1 MGLSASLFSGITGLQ
16 AHGDKMSVLGNNIA
30 NVNTVGFKSAKMHF
44 EDAISQDM
52 STATGIAQ
60 VGRGV
65 QVGAIYADYAQGSFE
80 TTSESTD
87 LAIGGDGFFI
97 VSPKDEDTS
106 YYTRAGN
113 FRFDKDGYLTDPHGY
128 VLQGWQVQ
136 DESSS
141 QVATGASVTTSNAV
155 RTIGVP
161 TDIRLENFQSAPK
174 ETTTINVITNLDSS
188 EPSRV
193 GGANPLHALFDSWD
207 GTQDPALGDSLYAY
221 QSTIK
226 VYDANGSAHNVT
238 TYFDQ
243 VDLDGEGGKKVWEF
257 IVTCDPEEDG
267 RIFPGTS
274 NGFGGTESAGLL
286 MTGTMT
292 FNAAGDLTG
301 MSAYTLKS
309 NGDGTFPVATD
320 GTTGVNGAR
329 NPANWSLAEFS
340 QDGLPVMTAN
350 FLSRSNASYTNSSN
364 LPVTIEMNF
373 GLTNQDIS
381 GSNPTKGW
389 GSVDPTMETLDGLDG
404 SGAAMPAVSTI
415 ANFGDAEKSALSTTS
430 YDSGSTTLFQSQD
443 GYTAGFLQ
451 STSVSRD
458 GVLTG
463 RYSNGQIQELYVL
476 TLASFNNDW
485 GLRREGGNLFTETRE
500 SGDALTGLPNS
511 GGKGSIASNSLEMS
525 NVDLA
530 VEFVNM
536 ITTQRG
542 FQANSKVIT
551 TTDSMMGEL
560 IQLKR

>member
-1 MGLSASLFSGITGLQ
+1 MGISASLFSGITGLQ

-44 EDAISQDM
+44 EDAISQDVT
-52 STATGIAQ
+52 TATGTAQ

-65 QVGAIYADYAQGSFE
+65 QVGAIYADFAQGSFE
-80 TTSESTD
+80 TTSEATD
-87 LAIGGDGFFI
+87 LAIGGEGFFI
-97 VSPKDEDTS
+97 VSPKSEETT

-136 DESSS
+136 SDSAN
-141 QVATGASVTTSNAV
+141 QVATGTTVATTDTV

-161 TDIRLENFQSAPK
+161 TDIRLENFQSAPQA
-174 ETTTINVITNLDSS
+174 TSRINMITNLDSA
-188 EPSRV
+188 EASRSTSSS
-193 GGANPLHALFDSWD
+193 NPYFSLFEAWD
-207 GTQDPALGDSLYAY
+207 GTATPPLGDSLYGY

-226 VYDANGSAHNVT
+226 VYDANGSSHNVT

-243 VDLDGEGGKKVWEF
+243 VTLSNAGGKKVWEF
-257 IVTCDPEEDG
+257 IVTCQPSEDG
-267 RIFPGTS
+267 RIVSGTS
-274 NGFGGTESAGLL
+274 TFLNTSAAGLL
-286 MTGTMT
+286 MTGTLT

-301 MSAYTLKS
+301 VSAFTLKS
-309 NGDGTFPVATD
+309 
-320 GTTGVNGAR
+320 GVGSSGLKTLSNWTL
-329 NPANWSLAEFS
+329 ANFS
-340 QDGLPVMTAN
+340 QDGLPVLTAN
-350 FLSRSNASYTNSSN
+350 FLSTSNASFTDSSD
-364 LPVTIEMNF
+364 PTTIEMNF
-373 GLTNQDIS
+373 GLTNGDLS
-381 GSNPTKGW
+381 GSGVTKGW
-389 GSVDPTMETLDGLDG
+389 DTGS
-404 SGAAMPAVSTI
+404 STI
-415 ANFGDAEKSALSTTS
+415 SNASMLGTDITDVTRIPNFASSTKSALATTS
-430 YDSGSTTLFQSQD
+430 YSSGSTTLFQSQD

-451 STSVSRD
+451 SVSVSRD

-476 TLASFNNDW
+476 TIADFNNNW
-485 GLRREGGNLFTETRE
+485 GLRREGGNLFSETRE
-500 SGDALTGLPNS
+500 SGDALTGRPNT
-511 GGKGSIASNSLEMS
+511 GGRGSIASNSLEQS

>member
-65 QVGAIYADYAQGSFE
+65 QVGAIYADFAQGSFE

-97 VSPKDEDTS
+97 VKPKDEESS

-136 DESSS
+136 NEST
-141 QVATGASVTTSNAV
+141 QVATSDSVSTSNQV
-155 RTIGVP
+155 RTVGVP
-161 TDIRLENFQSAPK
+161 TDIRLENFQSPPMA
-174 ETTTINVITNLDSS
+174 TSRVNMISNLDSKEAS
-188 EPSRV
+188 RSTSATNPYFSLFEAWNGNQEP
-193 GGANPLHALFDSWD
+193 PLGNNAYS
-207 GTQDPALGDSLYAY
+207 Y

-226 VYDANGSAHNVT
+226 TYDANGSAHNLTV
-238 TYFDQ
+238 YFDQ
-243 VDLDGEGGKKVWEF
+243 VTLSNAGGKKVWEYM
-257 IVTCDPEEDG
+257 VTSDPSEDG
-267 RIFPGTS
+267 RIASDGSTRLNSTS
-274 NGFGGTESAGLL
+274 AAGIL

-292 FNAAGDLTG
+292 FNAAGDMTG
-301 MSAYTLKS
+301 MSAFTLKS
-309 NGDGTFPVATD
+309 GTSA
-320 GTTGVNGAR
+320 TGVKDLS
-329 NPANWSLAEFS
+329 NWSLANFS
-340 QDGLPVMTAN
+340 QDGFPVLTAN
-350 FLSRSNASYTNSSN
+350 FLSTSNADFTNQTEAVSM
-364 LPVTIEMNF
+364 EMNF
-373 GLTNQDIS
+373 GLSNKDLS
-381 GSNPTKGW
+381 GSGVTKGW
-389 GSVDPTMETLDGLDG
+389 DIGA
-404 SGAAMPAVSTI
+404 SGISNAGMIGTDITDITRIP
-415 ANFGDAEKSALSTTS
+415 NFGEVETSALATTS
-430 YDSGSTTLFQSQD
+430 YSTGSTTLFQSQD

-451 STSVSRD
+451 NVSVSRD

-463 RYSNGQIQELYVL
+463 RYSNGQILELYVL
-476 TLASFNNDW
+476 TLADFNNQW
-485 GLRREGGNLFTETRE
+485 GLRREGGNLFSETRE
-500 SGDALTGLPNS
+500 SGDALTGLPNT
-511 GGKGSIASNSLEMS
+511 GGKGSISSNSLEMS

-551 TTDSMMGEL
+551 TTDSMLGDL

>member
-65 QVGAIYADYAQGSFE
+65 QVGAIYADFAQGSFE

-87 LAIGGDGFFI
+87 LAIGGNGFFI
-97 VSPKDEDTS
+97 VKPKEEESS

-128 VLQGWQVQ
+128 VLQGWEVQ
-136 DESSS
+136 SETT
-141 QVATGASVTTSNAV
+141 QVATSDNVSSTNQV
-155 RTIGVP
+155 RTVGVP
-161 TDIRLENFQSAPK
+161 TDIRLENFQSAPQATSK
-174 ETTTINVITNLDSS
+174 INMITNLDSQES
-188 EPSRV
+188 SRSTS
-193 GGANPLHALFDSWD
+193 ATNPYFSLFESWD
-207 GTQDPALGDSLYAY
+207 GTSEPPLGNNAYGY

-226 VYDANGSAHNVT
+226 AYDANGSAHNMT
-238 TYFDQ
+238 AYFDQ
-243 VDLDGEGGKKVWEF
+243 VTLSNAGGKKVWEF
-257 IVTCDPEEDG
+257 IVTSEPEEDG
-267 RIFPGTS
+267 RISSNTGFNTTS
-274 NGFGGTESAGLL
+274 AAGLL

-301 MSAYTLKS
+301 VSAFTLKS
-309 NGDGTFPVATD
+309 GTSS
-320 GTTGVNGAR
+320 TGVKDLS
-329 NPANWSLAEFS
+329 NWSLANFS
-340 QDGLPVMTAN
+340 QDGYPVLTAN
-350 FLSRSNASYTNSSN
+350 FLSTSNADFTNETEAIN
-364 LPVTIEMNF
+364 VEMNF
-373 GLTNQDIS
+373 GLANKDLS
-381 GSNPTKGW
+381 GSGVTKGW
-389 GSVDPTMETLDGLDG
+389 NTGSA
-404 SGAAMPAVSTI
+404 SVSNASMIGTDI
-415 ANFGDAEKSALSTTS
+415 TDVSRIPNFGEVEKSALSSTS
-430 YDSGSTTLFQSQD
+430 YSSGSTTLFQSQD

-451 STSVSRD
+451 NVSVSRD

-463 RYSNGQIQELYVL
+463 RYSNGQILELYVL
-476 TLASFNNDW
+476 TLADFNNRW
-485 GLRREGGNLFTETRE
+485 GLRREGGNLFSETRE
-500 SGDALTGLPNS
+500 SGDALTGLPNT

-551 TTDSMMGEL
+551 TTDTMLGEL

>member
-30 NVNTVGFKSAKMHF
+30 NVNTIGFKSAKMHF

-136 DESSS
+136 DESGS
-141 QVATGASVTTSNAV
+141 QVATGTSVNTSNSV

-174 ETTTINVITNLDSS
+174 ETTTINMVTNLDSH
-188 EPSRV
+188 EASR
-193 GGANPLHALFDSWD
+193 ADDATQPYLALFNSWD
-207 GTQDPALGDSLYAY
+207 GTAEPPIGDSLYGY

-243 VDLDGEGGKKVWEF
+243 VTLSNAGGKKVWEF
-257 IVTCDPEEDG
+257 IVTCSPEEDG
-267 RIFPGTS
+267 RMFPNGTDSFAS
-274 NGFGGTESAGLL
+274 NAAAGLL

-301 MSAYTLKS
+301 ISAFTLKS
-309 NGDGTFPVATD
+309 NASAGPGAAVDPATSKD
-320 GTTGVNGAR
+320 ADMWT
-329 NPANWSLAEFS
+329 LAEFS

-350 FLSRSNASYTNSSN
+350 FLSRSNASYTNASN
-364 LPVTIEMNF
+364 EPVTIEMNF
-373 GLTNQDIS
+373 GLNNSDLS
-381 GSNPTKGW
+381 GIGSTKGW
-389 GSVDPTMETLDGLDG
+389 GNTTISNASLLGSNITDISTL
-404 SGAAMPAVSTI
+404 P
-415 ANFGDAEKSALSTTS
+415 NFGDAEKSALSTTS
-430 YDSGSTTLFQSQD
+430 YSSGSTTLFQSQD

-500 SGDALTGLPNS
+500 SGDALTGLPNTS
-511 GGKGSIASNSLEMS
+511 GKGSIASNSLEMS

-542 FQANSKVIT
+542 FQANSKIIT
-551 TTDSMMGEL
+551 TTDTMMGEL

>member
-52 STATGIAQ
+52 STATGVAQ

-65 QVGAIYADYAQGSFE
+65 QVGAIYADFAQGSFE

-97 VSPKDEDTS
+97 VSPKDEETS

-136 DESSS
+136 DESNS
-141 QVATGASVTTSNAV
+141 QVATGASVSTSNAV
-155 RTIGVP
+155 RTVGVP

-174 ETTTINVITNLDSS
+174 ATTTINMITNLDSQ
-188 EPSRV
+188 EASRSTDST
-193 GGANPLHALFDSWD
+193 APYLSLFNSWD
-207 GTQDPALGDSLYAY
+207 GAAEPPLGDSLYGY

-243 VDLDGEGGKKVWEF
+243 VTLSNAGGKKVWEF

-267 RIFPGTS
+267 RISDDGVNFAGTS
-274 NGFGGTESAGLL
+274 AAGLL

-301 MSAYTLKS
+301 VSAFTLKS
-309 NGDGTFPVATD
+309 NGGTAAAD
-320 GTTGVNGAR
+320 LR
-329 NPANWSLAEFS
+329 NADEWTLAEFS
-340 QDGLPVMTAN
+340 QDGLPVLTAN
-350 FLSRSNASYTNSSN
+350 FLSRSNASFTDASN
-364 LPVTIEMNF
+364 DPVTIEMNF
-373 GLTNQDIS
+373 GLNNKDLS
-381 GSNPTKGW
+381 GTGTTKGW
-389 GSVDPTMETLDGLDG
+389 G
-404 SGAAMPAVSTI
+404 GATVSNASLLGTNI
-415 ANFGDAEKSALSTTS
+415 TDISNIPNFGDAEKSALATTS
-430 YDSGSTTLFQSQD
+430 YSSGSTTLFQSQD

-476 TLASFNNDW
+476 TIASFNNDW
-485 GLRREGGNLFTETRE
+485 GLRREGGNLFTQTRE

-511 GGKGSIASNSLEMS
+511 SGKGSIASNSLEMS

-530 VEFVNM
+530 VEFVSM

>member
-1 MGLSASLFSGITGLQ
+1 MGISASLFSGITGLQ

-44 EDAISQDM
+44 EDAISQDVT
-52 STATGIAQ
+52 TATGTAQ

-65 QVGAIYADYAQGSFE
+65 QVGAIYADFAQGSFE
-80 TTSESTD
+80 TTSEATD
-87 LAIGGDGFFI
+87 LAIGGEGFFI
-97 VSPKDEDTS
+97 VSPKSEETS

-128 VLQGWQVQ
+128 VLQGWEVQ
-136 DESSS
+136 GDSNN
-141 QVATGASVTTSNAV
+141 QVATNSTVSSTDTV

-161 TDIRLENFQSAPK
+161 TDIRLENFQSAPQA
-174 ETTTINVITNLDSS
+174 TSRINMITNLDSS
-188 EPSRV
+188 EASRSTS
-193 GGANPLHALFDSWD
+193 ASNPYFSLFESWD
-207 GTQDPALGDSLYAY
+207 GTAEPPLGDSAYGY

-243 VDLDGEGGKKVWEF
+243 VTLSNAGGKKVWEF
-257 IVTCDPEEDG
+257 IVTCDPAEDG
-267 RIFPGTS
+267 RIISGTS
-274 NGFGGTESAGLL
+274 TFLNTSAAGLL

-301 MSAYTLKS
+301 VSAFTLKS
-309 NGDGTFPVATD
+309 
-320 GTTGVNGAR
+320 GVGSAGLKTLS
-329 NPANWSLAEFS
+329 NWSLANFS
-340 QDGLPVMTAN
+340 QDGYPVLTAN
-350 FLSRSNASYTNSSN
+350 FLSTSNASFTDSTD
-364 LPVTIEMNF
+364 PTTVEMNF
-373 GLTNQDIS
+373 GLTNGDLS
-381 GSNPTKGW
+381 GSGVTQGW
-389 GSVDPTMETLDGLDG
+389 NTGS
-404 SGAAMPAVSTI
+404 STI
-415 ANFGDAEKSALSTTS
+415 SNAAGLGANITDITRIPNFASATKSALSTTS

-451 STSVSRD
+451 SVSVSRD

-476 TLASFNNDW
+476 TIADFNNNW
-485 GLRREGGNLFTETRE
+485 GLRREGGNLFSETRE
-500 SGDALTGLPNS
+500 SGDALTGRPNT
-511 GGKGSIASNSLEMS
+511 GGRGSIASNSLEQS

>member
-65 QVGAIYADYAQGSFE
+65 QVGAIYADFAQGSFE

-87 LAIGGDGFFI
+87 LAIGGKGFFI
-97 VSPKDEDTS
+97 VKPKEEETT
-106 YYTRAGN
+106 YYSRAGN

-136 DESSS
+136 HSTGGI
-141 QVATGASVTTSNAV
+141 ATGNSTTTTNKV
-155 RTIGVP
+155 RTVGVP
-161 TDIRLENFQSAPK
+161 TDIRLENFQSAPQA
-174 ETTTINVITNLDSS
+174 TSRVNMITNLDSGEES
-188 EPSRV
+188 HSDSKN
-193 GGANPLHALFDSWD
+193 NPYFSLFESWN
-207 GTQDPALGDSLYAY
+207 GTATPPLGDSLYGY

-226 VYDANGSAHNVT
+226 VYDANGSSHNVT
-238 TYFDQ
+238 VYYDQ
-243 VDLDGEGGKKVWEF
+243 VTLSNAGGKKVWEF
-257 IVTCDPEEDG
+257 IVTSQPNEDG
-267 RIFPGTS
+267 RVLSNSNFSTTS
-274 NGFGGTESAGLL
+274 AAGLL

-292 FNAAGDLTG
+292 FDAAGDMTG
-301 MSAYTLKS
+301 ISAFTLKS
-309 NGDGTFPVATD
+309 
-320 GTTGVNGAR
+320 GVGAGGVK
-329 NPANWSLAEFS
+329 NLSNWTLANFS
-340 QDGLPVMTAN
+340 QDGLPVLTAN
-350 FLSRSNASYTNSSN
+350 FLSTSNASFTNSVQ
-364 LPVTIEMNF
+364 PTTIEMNF
-373 GLTNQDIS
+373 GLTNQDLS
-381 GSNPTKGW
+381 GSGVTKGW
-389 GSVDPTMETLDGLDG
+389 NTGS
-404 SGAAMPAVSTI
+404 AAITNASQIGTDITDITRVP
-415 ANFGDAEKSALSTTS
+415 NFGKVEKSALSSTS
-430 YDSGSTTLFQSQD
+430 YSTGSTTLFMSQD

-451 STSVSRD
+451 SVSVSRD

-463 RYSNGQIQELYVL
+463 RYSNGQIQELFVL
-476 TLASFNNDW
+476 TLADFNNQW
-485 GLRREGGNLFTETRE
+485 GLRREGGNLFSQTRE

-511 GGKGSIASNSLEMS
+511 GGKGSIASNSLEAS

-551 TTDSMMGEL
+551 TTDTMMGEL

>member
-1 MGLSASLFSGITGLQ
+1 MGLSASLYSGITGLQ

-65 QVGAIYADYAQGSFE
+65 QVGAIYADFAQGSFE

-87 LAIGGDGFFI
+87 LAIGGSGFFI
-97 VSPKDEDTS
+97 VKPKEDEST
-106 YYTRAGN
+106 YYSRAGN

-136 DESSS
+136 KSSGGI
-141 QVATGASVTTSNAV
+141 ATGDTTTASNAV
-155 RTIGVP
+155 RTVGVP
-161 TDIRLENFQSAPK
+161 TDIRLENFQSAPLA
-174 ETTTINVITNLDSS
+174 TSRVNMITNLDSGDAS
-188 EPSRV
+188 HATS
-193 GGANPLHALFDSWD
+193 ATNPYFSLFEAWD
-207 GTQDPALGDSLYAY
+207 GTADPPLGDSLYGY

-226 VYDANGSAHNVT
+226 VYDANGSSHNVT

-243 VDLDGEGGKKVWEF
+243 VTLSNAGGKKVWEF
-257 IVTCDPEEDG
+257 IVTSQPNEDG
-267 RIFPGTS
+267 RLISGTS
-274 NGFGGTESAGLL
+274 SFATSSAAGLL

-301 MSAYTLKS
+301 VSAFTLKS
-309 NGDGTFPVATD
+309 
-320 GTTGVNGAR
+320 GVSGAGIKTLS
-329 NPANWSLAEFS
+329 NWTLANFS
-340 QDGLPVMTAN
+340 QNGLPVLTAN
-350 FLSRSNASYTNSSN
+350 FLSTSNASFTDSVS
-364 LPVTIEMNF
+364 PTTIEMNF
-373 GLTNQDIS
+373 GLSNQDLS
-381 GSNPTKGW
+381 GSGITKGW
-389 GSVDPTMETLDGLDG
+389 NTGSATISNAGQLGTDITD
-404 SGAAMPAVSTI
+404 VSRI
-415 ANFGDAEKSALSTTS
+415 PNFGEVEKSALSTTS
-430 YDSGSTTLFQSQD
+430 YSTGSTTLFQSQD

-451 STSVSRD
+451 NVSVSRD

-463 RYSNGQIQELYVL
+463 RYSNGQILELYVL
-476 TLASFNNDW
+476 TLADFNNRW
-485 GLRREGGNLFTETRE
+485 GLRREGGNLFSETRE

-511 GGKGSIASNSLEMS
+511 GGKGSIASNSLEAS

-551 TTDSMMGEL
+551 TTDTMMGEL

>member
-30 NVNTVGFKSAKMHF
+30 NVNTIGFKSAKMHF

-141 QVATGASVTTSNAV
+141 QVATGTSVNTSSAV

-161 TDIRLENFQSAPK
+161 TNIRLENFQSAPK

-188 EPSRV
+188 EASRA
-193 GGANPLHALFDSWD
+193 GGANPYHALFDSWD
-207 GTQDPALGDSLYAY
+207 GSQDPALGDSLYAY

-243 VDLDGEGGKKVWEF
+243 VDLTDEGGKKVWEF
-257 IVTCDPEEDG
+257 VVTCDPAEDG
-267 RIFPGTS
+267 RKFPDGTS
-274 NGFGGTESAGLL
+274 VLGNSAAGML

-292 FNAAGDLTG
+292 FNAAGDMTG
-301 MSAYTLKS
+301 ISAYTLKS
-309 NGDGTFPVATD
+309 NAAPAPAPALD
-320 GTTGVNGAR
+320 GTTSKD
-329 NPANWSLAEFS
+329 PLEWTLAEFS
-340 QDGLPVMTAN
+340 QDGLPVLTAN
-350 FLSRSNASYTNSSN
+350 FLSRSNANFTDSDNK
-364 LPVTIEMNF
+364 PVTIEMNF
-373 GLTNQDIS
+373 GLNNQDLS
-381 GSNPTKGW
+381 GAGLNKGW
-389 GSVDPTMETLDGLDG
+389 NNPDPTNSSLAAL
-404 SGAAMPAVSTI
+404 SGAATTVADVP
-415 ANFGDAEKSALSTTS
+415 NFGDGEKSALSTTS

-511 GGKGSIASNSLEMS
+511 SGKGSIASNSLEMS

-551 TTDSMMGEL
+551 TTDTMMGEL

>member
-1 MGLSASLFSGITGLQ
+1 MGLSASLYSGITGLQ

-65 QVGAIYADYAQGSFE
+65 QVGAIYADFAQGSFE

-87 LAIGGDGFFI
+87 LAIGGSGFFI
-97 VSPKDEDTS
+97 VKPKEDEST
-106 YYTRAGN
+106 YYSRAGN

-136 DESSS
+136 KSSGGI
-141 QVATGASVTTSNAV
+141 ATGDTTTASNAV
-155 RTIGVP
+155 RTVGVP
-161 TDIRLENFQSAPK
+161 TDIRLENFQSAPLA
-174 ETTTINVITNLDSS
+174 TSRVNMITNLDSGDAS
-188 EPSRV
+188 HATS
-193 GGANPLHALFDSWD
+193 ATNPYFSLFEAWD
-207 GTQDPALGDSLYAY
+207 GTADPPLGDSLYGY

-226 VYDANGSAHNVT
+226 VYDANGSSHNVT

-243 VDLDGEGGKKVWEF
+243 VTLSNAGGKKVWEF
-257 IVTCDPEEDG
+257 IVTSQPNEDG
-267 RIFPGTS
+267 RLVDGTS
-274 NGFGGTESAGLL
+274 SFATTSAAGLL

-301 MSAYTLKS
+301 VSAFTLKS
-309 NGDGTFPVATD
+309 GVAGTD
-320 GTTGVNGAR
+320 LKDLSEWNL
-329 NPANWSLAEFS
+329 ANFS
-340 QDGLPVMTAN
+340 QNGLPVLTAN
-350 FLSRSNASYTNSSN
+350 FLSTSNASFTDSVS
-364 LPVTIEMNF
+364 PTTIEMNF
-373 GLTNQDIS
+373 GLSNQDLS
-381 GSNPTKGW
+381 GSGITKGW
-389 GSVDPTMETLDGLDG
+389 NTGSAIISNAGQLGTDITD
-404 SGAAMPAVSTI
+404 VSRI
-415 ANFGDAEKSALSTTS
+415 PNFGEVEKSALSTTS
-430 YDSGSTTLFQSQD
+430 YSTGSTTLFQSQD

-451 STSVSRD
+451 NVSVSRD

-463 RYSNGQIQELYVL
+463 RYSNGQILELYVL
-476 TLASFNNDW
+476 TLADFNNRW
-485 GLRREGGNLFTETRE
+485 GLRREGGNLFSETRE

-511 GGKGSIASNSLEMS
+511 GGKGSIASNSLEAS

-551 TTDSMMGEL
+551 TTDTMMGEL

>member
-30 NVNTVGFKSAKMHF
+30 NVNTVGYKSAKMHF

-65 QVGAIYADYAQGSFE
+65 QVGAIYADFAQGSFE

-97 VSPKDEDTS
+97 VRPKDEDTS

-136 DESSS
+136 SDTT
-141 QVATGASVTTSNAV
+141 QVATSDSVSTSTHV

-161 TDIRLENFQSAPK
+161 TDIRLENFQSPPMA
-174 ETTTINVITNLDSS
+174 TSRVNMISNLDSG
-188 EPSRV
+188 EASRSTSNN
-193 GGANPLHALFDSWD
+193 NPYFSLFEAWN
-207 GTQDPALGDSLYAY
+207 GTQEPPLGNNAYSY
-221 QSTIK
+221 QSTMK
-226 VYDANGSAHNVT
+226 TYDANGSAHNLSV
-238 TYFDQ
+238 YFDQ
-243 VDLDGEGGKKVWEF
+243 VTLSNAGGKKVWEY
-257 IVTCDPEEDG
+257 IVTSDPTEDG
-267 RIFPGTS
+267 RLASNTQMATTS
-274 NGFGGTESAGLL
+274 AAGIL

-292 FNAAGDLTG
+292 FNAAGDMTG
-301 MSAYTLKS
+301 MSAFTLKS
-309 NGDGTFPVATD
+309 
-320 GTTGVNGAR
+320 GTTATGVKDLSNWTL
-329 NPANWSLAEFS
+329 ANFS
-340 QDGLPVMTAN
+340 QDGFPVLTAN
-350 FLSRSNASYTNSSN
+350 FLSTSNADFTDQVEAVNMQ
-364 LPVTIEMNF
+364 MNF
-373 GLTNQDIS
+373 GLSNKDLS
-381 GSNPTKGW
+381 GSGVTKGW
-389 GSVDPTMETLDGLDG
+389 STGA
-404 SGAAMPAVSTI
+404 SGISNAGMVGTDITDISRLP
-415 ANFGDAEKSALSTTS
+415 NFGEVETSALSTTS
-430 YDSGSTTLFQSQD
+430 YSSGSTTLFQSQD

-451 STSVSRD
+451 NVSVSRD

-463 RYSNGQIQELYVL
+463 RYSNGQILELYVL
-476 TLASFNNDW
+476 TLADFNNEW
-485 GLRREGGNLFTETRE
+485 GLRREGGNLFSETRE

-511 GGKGSIASNSLEMS
+511 SGKGSISSNSLEMS

-551 TTDSMMGEL
+551 TTDSMLGDL

>member
-16 AHGDKMSVLGNNIA
+16 AHGEKMSVLGNNIA

-65 QVGAIYADYAQGSFE
+65 QVGAIYADFAQGSFE

-87 LAIGGDGFFI
+87 LAIGGKGFFI
-97 VSPKDEDTS
+97 VKPKDEENS

-136 DESSS
+136 SDST
-141 QVATGASVTTSNAV
+141 QVATSDNVSTSNQV
-155 RTIGVP
+155 RTVGVP
-161 TDIRLENFQSAPK
+161 TDVRLENFQSPPLAS
-174 ETTTINVITNLDSS
+174 TRVNMITNLDSK
-188 EPSRV
+188 EASRSTS
-193 GGANPLHALFDSWD
+193 ATNPYFSLFEAWN
-207 GTQDPALGDSLYAY
+207 GTQDPPLGNNAYSY

-226 VYDANGSAHNVT
+226 TYDANGSAHNLTV
-238 TYFDQ
+238 YFDQ
-243 VDLDGEGGKKVWEF
+243 VSLSNAGGKKVWEY
-257 IVTCDPEEDG
+257 IVTSDPAEDG
-267 RIFPGTS
+267 RLASNTRFNTTS
-274 NGFGGTESAGLL
+274 AAGIL

-292 FNAAGDLTG
+292 YNAAGDMTG
-301 MSAYTLKS
+301 MSAFTLKS
-309 NGDGTFPVATD
+309 GTAAA
-320 GTTGVNGAR
+320 GVKDLSNW
-329 NPANWSLAEFS
+329 NLANFS
-340 QDGLPVMTAN
+340 QDGYPVLTAN
-350 FLSRSNASYTNSSN
+350 FLSTSNADFTNQLAAVN
-364 LPVTIEMNF
+364 LEMNF
-373 GLTNQDIS
+373 GLSNKNLS
-381 GSNPTKGW
+381 GSGVTRGW
-389 GSVDPTMETLDGLDG
+389 NVGSAGISNASMVGTDITDLSRIP
-404 SGAAMPAVSTI
+404 
-415 ANFGDAEKSALSTTS
+415 NFGEVEKSALSSTS
-430 YDSGSTTLFQSQD
+430 YSTGSTTLFQSQD

-451 STSVSRD
+451 NVSVSRD

-463 RYSNGQIQELYVL
+463 RYSNGQILELYVL
-476 TLASFNNDW
+476 TIADFNNQW
-485 GLRREGGNLFTETRE
+485 GLRREGGNLFSETKE
-500 SGDALTGLPNS
+500 SGDALTGLPNT
-511 GGKGSIASNSLEMS
+511 GGKGSISSNSLEMS

-551 TTDSMMGEL
+551 TTDSMLGDL

>member
-52 STATGIAQ
+52 STATGTAQ

-141 QVATGASVTTSNAV
+141 QVATGASVNTSNSV
-155 RTIGVP
+155 RTVGVP

-174 ETTTINVITNLDSS
+174 ETTTINMVTNLDSQ
-188 EPSRV
+188 EASR
-193 GGANPLHALFDSWD
+193 AENAAQPYLALFNSWD
-207 GTQDPALGDSLYAY
+207 GTAEPPIGDSLYGY

-243 VDLDGEGGKKVWEF
+243 VTLSNAGGKKVWEF
-257 IVTCDPEEDG
+257 IVTCSPEEDG
-267 RIFPGTS
+267 RIFPNGTDTFAS
-274 NGFGGTESAGLL
+274 NAAAGLL

-301 MSAYTLKS
+301 VSAYTLKS
-309 NGDGTFPVATD
+309 NASAGPGAAVDP
-320 GTTGVNGAR
+320 TTSKDADM
-329 NPANWSLAEFS
+329 WTLAEFS

-350 FLSRSNASYTNSSN
+350 FLSRSNASYTNATN
-364 LPVTIEMNF
+364 KPVTIEMNF
-373 GLTNQDIS
+373 GLNNSDLS
-381 GSNPTKGW
+381 GTGSTKGW
-389 GSVDPTMETLDGLDG
+389 GSTTASNASLLGNNITD
-404 SGAAMPAVSTI
+404 VSTI
-415 ANFGDAEKSALSTTS
+415 PNFGDAEKSALSTTS
-430 YDSGSTTLFQSQD
+430 YSSGSTTLFQSQD

-511 GGKGSIASNSLEMS
+511 SGKGSIASNSLEMS

-551 TTDSMMGEL
+551 TTDTMMGEL

>member
-65 QVGAIYADYAQGSFE
+65 QVGAIYADFAQGSFE

-97 VSPKDEDTS
+97 VSPKDEETS

-128 VLQGWQVQ
+128 VLQGWKVQ
-136 DESSS
+136 DESNN
-141 QVATGASVTTSNAV
+141 QVATGNNVNTSNAV
-155 RTIGVP
+155 RTVGVP
-161 TDIRLENFQSAPK
+161 TNIRLENFQSAPK
-174 ETTTINVITNLDSS
+174 ATTTINMVTNLDSG
-188 EPSRV
+188 EASRSTDST
-193 GGANPLHALFDSWD
+193 APYLSLFNAWD
-207 GTQDPALGDSLYAY
+207 GAAEPPLGDSLYGY

-243 VDLDGEGGKKVWEF
+243 VTLSNAGGKKVWEF

-267 RIFPGTS
+267 RIASDGTTKFAGTS
-274 NGFGGTESAGLL
+274 AAGLL

-301 MSAYTLKS
+301 VSAFTLKS
-309 NGDGTFPVATD
+309 NGGTAAAD
-320 GTTGVNGAR
+320 LR
-329 NPANWSLAEFS
+329 NPDEWTLAEFS

-350 FLSRSNASYTNSSN
+350 FLSRSNASFTDASN
-364 LPVTIEMNF
+364 EPVTIEMNF
-373 GLTNQDIS
+373 GLNNKDLS
-381 GSNPTKGW
+381 GTGTTKGW
-389 GSVDPTMETLDGLDG
+389 GSTTLSNASLLGTDITDVGRI
-404 SGAAMPAVSTI
+404 P
-415 ANFGDAEKSALSTTS
+415 NFGDAEKSALASTS
-430 YDSGSTTLFQSQD
+430 YSSGSTTLFQSQD

-476 TLASFNNDW
+476 TIASFNNDW
-485 GLRREGGNLFTETRE
+485 GLRREGGNLFTQTRE

-511 GGKGSIASNSLEMS
+511 SGKGSIASNSLEMS

-530 VEFVNM
+530 VEFVSM

-551 TTDSMMGEL
+551 TTDTMMGEL